1 MNKEKH
7 VISLYNIQWC
17 GEENE
22 NNRKTCHQPSG
33 SGHEAPDR
41 SSFRA
46 VALAGHRNENPGGT
60 PPFGDVIMNPT
71 LFSSTYGYVSVSL
84 TSPE

>member
-7 VISLYNIQWC
+7 VISIYNIQWC

-33 SGHEAPDR
+33 SGHEAPYR

-46 VALAGHRNENPGGT
+46 VALAGHRNENPGRNT
-60 PPFGDVIMNPT
+60 SLWRRYYEPHS
-71 LFSSTYGYVSVSL
+71 LF
-84 TSPE
+84 